1 MTTIAGPVV
10 AKRPGEKWSGVCVP
24 SLVFLPLPLRP
35 QHNWAPFNPATGPTN
50 LTTFEEEHYAPA
62 RR

>member
-35 QHNWAPFNPATGPTN
+35 QHNWAAVRSGNWSHQPHNIQGGT
-50 LTTFEEEHYAPA
+50 L
-62 RR
+62 